1 MKHNFKLKERL
12 GALLLAMLF
21 ILQAILGLVPVCVTQ
36 AAPLTVETWDS
47 DKVVDYGYRFNMKF
61 QPGITTYES
70 FGCDNLDMKVFPAI
84 LLKLQQPVHNEL
96 KQSAAFNHPQRKIA
110 HPLILKLSEILV

>member
-1 MKHNFKLKERL
+1 MKHNFKVKERL

-61 QPGITTYES
+61 LGVIIWTGKLFQTME
-70 FGCDNLDMKVFPAI
+70 KVN
-84 LLKLQQPVHNEL
+84 VT
-96 KQSAAFNHPQRKIA
+96 QSAF
-110 HPLILKLSEILV
+110 V

>member
-21 ILQAILGLVPVCVTQ
+21 VLQAILGLVPVCITQ

-70 FGCDNLDMKVFPAI
+70 LGVI
-84 LLKLQQPVHNEL
+84 IWTGKLFQTMEKANVT
-96 KQSAAFNHPQRKIA
+96 QSAF
-110 HPLILKLSEILV
+110 V

>member
-47 DKVVDYGYRFNMKF
+47 DKVVEYGYRFNMKF
-61 QPGITTYES
+61 QPGIPHM
-70 FGCDNLDMKVFPAI
+70 NLLGVI
-84 LLKLQQPVHNEL
+84 IWTGKLFQTMEKANVT
-96 KQSAAFNHPQRKIA
+96 QSAF
-110 HPLILKLSEILV
+110 V

>member
-47 DKVVDYGYRFNMKF
+47 DKVVDL
-61 QPGITTYES
+61 S
-70 FGCDNLDMKVFPAI
+70 
-84 LLKLQQPVHNEL
+84 
-96 KQSAAFNHPQRKIA
+96 
-110 HPLILKLSEILV
+110 LIHI

>member
-47 DKVVDYGYRFNMKF
+47 DKVVEYGYRPRSSALLFPSTRTRSRLSGSF
-61 QPGITTYES
+61 TTCLIY
-70 FGCDNLDMKVFPAI
+70 AI
-84 LLKLQQPVHNEL
+84 VPT
-96 KQSAAFNHPQRKIA
+96 
-110 HPLILKLSEILV
+110 

>member
-47 DKVVDYGYRFNMKF
+47 DKVVDYGSRFNMNLLGVIIWTGKLF
-61 QPGITTYES
+61 QTME
-70 FGCDNLDMKVFPAI
+70 KVN
-84 LLKLQQPVHNEL
+84 VT
-96 KQSAAFNHPQRKIA
+96 QSAF
-110 HPLILKLSEILV
+110 V

>member
-36 AAPLTVETWDS
+36 AAPLTVETWQF
-47 DKVVDYGYRFNMKF
+47 R
-61 QPGITTYES
+61 IT
-70 FGCDNLDMKVFPAI
+70 KIRKP
-84 LLKLQQPVHNEL
+84 PVQNIRWSRSRTCSSIH
-96 KQSAAFNHPQRKIA
+96 
-110 HPLILKLSEILV
+110 

>member
-47 DKVVDYGYRFNMKF
+47 DKVIIWTGKLF
-61 QPGITTYES
+61 QTMEKANVIQS
-70 FGCDNLDMKVFPAI
+70 VF
-84 LLKLQQPVHNEL
+84 V
-96 KQSAAFNHPQRKIA
+96 
-110 HPLILKLSEILV
+110 

>member
-47 DKVVDYGYRFNMKF
+47 DKVVDYGFRFNMKF
-61 QPGITTYES
+61 QPELPHM
-70 FGCDNLDMKVFPAI
+70 NLLGVI
-84 LLKLQQPVHNEL
+84 IWTGKLFQTMEKANVI
-96 KQSAAFNHPQRKIA
+96 QSAF
-110 HPLILKLSEILV
+110 V

>member
-61 QPGITTYES
+61 QPGITHM
-70 FGCDNLDMKVFPAI
+70 NLLGVI
-84 LLKLQQPVHNEL
+84 IWTGKLFQTMEKANVT
-96 KQSAAFNHPQRKIA
+96 QSAF
-110 HPLILKLSEILV
+110 V

>member
-61 QPGITTYES
+61 QPELPHM
-70 FGCDNLDMKVFPAI
+70 NLLGVI
-84 LLKLQQPVHNEL
+84 IWTGKLFQTMEKANVI
-96 KQSAAFNHPQRKIA
+96 QSAF
-110 HPLILKLSEILV
+110 V

>member
-1 MKHNFKLKERL
+1 MQGKIPHSFLYFLFGKETENETQFQTERTPWSF
-12 GALLLAMLF
+12 AACNAF

-70 FGCDNLDMKVFPAI
+70 FGCDNLDR
-84 LLKLQQPVHNEL
+84 KLFQTMEKANVT
-96 KQSAAFNHPQRKIA
+96 QSAF
-110 HPLILKLSEILV
+110 V